1 MKSRVRRPA
10 TEGGRQTVFAAALVT
25 TAAFAAA
32 ASGGDM
38 GILPMA
44 HGLEARATSRPVRLV
59 LQDATGAGGPVALD
73 LTVRDGRVEKDLWAA
88 AWSHNHR
95 LHPGS
100 AAASQADVDN
110 VRLSV
115 RVTVLADPIA
125 PGGEASYQIDL
136 KRQGDEFRGAYTGAF
151 LDRPVKGTALGGPG
165 RPSAADVP
173 GLRPLR
179 PGEHPRLIFRADDL
193 PGLRRRMET
202 PEGQAIMAMLLKRS
216 PLRQPDQV
224 SDRHTSW
231 MAANWGAIW
240 QLAGQQD
247 APQKARQVLMDDCL
261 TKPMP
266 PDRKD
271 IHRATRLLGIALTY
285 DLCYDA
291 WDEEFRRL
299 VAEYLDVAA
308 ADLADGVY
316 QGFAMDAEAF
326 DPAPWGHRSAIRMA
340 SAGCA
345 ALAVLGDAGAD
356 GRPLPDAA
364 RVASAAE
371 HHVATYL
378 RMGITQSGTGL
389 EGPFYKDFA
398 LAGGVLQFLQASRA
412 AAGRDL
418 AVANPMLLAG
428 SILQTRP
435 QGEGALDFG
444 LASISIQASGL
455 WPVGLGAAPQ
465 GLLPALK
472 WCFDRDV
479 GLAGKRHF
487 GCAYPY
493 QAAYALANYPFDV
506 EARPPGEAL
515 PLMVDDTDQGHFTFR
530 DRWQDADD
538 VLIGL
543 YLNLQ
548 SMPPVRMSEG
558 DLSAGALNVTGLGG
572 AWLRGF
578 AGPRRLNDAA
588 GADLLYSR
596 VEGRQALVGMDL
608 TPCYTTAPER
618 PRRGRAREAP
628 LVRLPRRLPTAE
640 EVRQFLSPAR
650 PAGPPPGE
658 TQQAAPETPKP
669 NFRMVRHV
677 AVDLSGDCG
686 SPVLMAIVD
695 RCEGIEGPWRVL
707 LPAKLA
713 ASEPGR
719 FVCGDPAGPT
729 LTGWIAAP
737 TRARLSGGTL
747 PAAGEYFV
755 VMTLQPGPPPAAAVE
770 GEGLAATI
778 ALGGRTVAFDGQRIV
793 LGRSR

>member
-1 MKSRVRRPA
+1 MKS
-10 TEGGRQTVFAAALVT
+10 GRQTVFAAALVT
-25 TAAFAAA
+25 TAAFAGAA
-32 ASGGDM
+32 LAAPG
-38 GILPMA
+38 
-44 HGLEARATSRPVRLV
+44 EARPVRLV
-59 LQDATGAGGPVALD
+59 LQDAAGTSGPVALD
-73 LTVRDGRVEKDLWAA
+73 LTVRDGRVEEDLWAA
-88 AWSHNHR
+88 AWHYNHN
-95 LHPGS
+95 LHPGT
-100 AAASQADVDN
+100 AAASQADEDGL
-110 VRLSV
+110 RLSV
-115 RVTVLADPIA
+115 RVTILPDPIA
-125 PGGEASYQIDL
+125 PGGEASYQVDL
-136 KRQGDEFRGAYTGAF
+136 KRQGDEFRGGYTGAF
-151 LDRPVKGTALGGPG
+151 LDRPVKGTALGGPV
-165 RPSAADVP
+165 RPFAADVP

-179 PGEHPRLIFRADDL
+179 SGEHPRLIFRADDL

-202 PEGQAIMAMLLKRS
+202 PEGRAIMAMLLKRS
-216 PLRQPDQV
+216 PLRHVAQV

-240 QLAGQQD
+240 QLTGQQD
-247 APQKARQVLMDDCL
+247 APRSARDCLMDECI

-271 IHRATRLLGIALTY
+271 IHHATRLLGVALTY

-299 VAEYLDVAA
+299 VAEYLAVAA
-308 ADLADGVY
+308 GDLADGVY

-340 SAGCA
+340 GAGCA
-345 ALAVLGDAGAD
+345 ALAVLGDVGAD
-356 GRPLPDAA
+356 GRPLADAA
-364 RVASAAE
+364 RIASAAE

-412 AAGRDL
+412 ARGRDL
-418 AVANPMLLAG
+418 AAANPMLLAG

-455 WPVGLGAAPQ
+455 WPVGLGSAPQ

-479 GLAGKRHF
+479 GLLGKGHF

-506 EARPPGEAL
+506 QARPPDQAL
-515 PLMVDDTDQGHFTFR
+515 PLMVDDADQGHLTFR
-530 DRWQDADD
+530 NRWQDADD

-548 SMPPVRMSEG
+548 SMPPVRMNDG

-588 GADLLYSR
+588 GADLLYDR

-608 TPCYTTAPER
+608 TRCYTTAPER
-618 PRRGRAREAP
+618 PRRGQAREAP
-628 LVRLPRRLPTAE
+628 LVRLPRGIPTVE
-640 EVRQFLSPAR
+640 EIRKFLAPAR
-650 PAGPPPGE
+650 PAGPPPTE
-658 TQQAAPETPKP
+658 QPAPPKP
-669 NFRMVRHV
+669 GLRMVRHV

-695 RCEGIEGPWRVL
+695 RCEGIAEPWRVS

-737 TRARLSGGTL
+737 TRARLSGGAL
-747 PAAGEYFV
+747 PAAGEYFL
-755 VMTLQPGPPPAAAVE
+755 VMTLQPGSPPAGKVE
-770 GEGLAATI
+770 GEGLAATV
-778 ALGGRTVAFDGQRIV
+778 AVGGRTVAFDGQRIV